1 MSDTANAARPDNPV
15 PKVKSTRGRRI
26 LTFVLI
32 ILILL
37 LGIAS
42 YLLYRI
48 ISPSTGGRAA
58 AQTSGVT
65 WIRSIYGINNTVQ
78 GSLERAQAAVPAADG
93 TIWVTDAV
101 HRALLHFTAD
111 GRYTGQ
117 IAGPAKAPL
126 IGPSRFAIGPDGR
139 FYVAETQQDDVR
151 VLNSADQEAGSF
163 VIPKPVSI
171 AVSQNRIVVGAIAG
185 FAILEK
191 TGKPIKVVGS
201 RGKGPD
207 QFDYVHGV
215 AIGANGNVYVVD
227 SFNNRL
233 SAYDPSGK
241 RLWIERTGKP
251 NNSANTKQGSLT
263 VPAPKD
269 IALKAD
275 QQLQLPLGL
284 TIDGAG
290 RLVVVDM
297 FDCTLNVF
305 NASNGAFIAKYGE
318 AGAEDGQFFYPVSVG
333 YDKGRDWFTVAD
345 ALNNRVE
352 IIRLPGSAG
361 SGAVQA
367 AIGRGLAGPLRA
379 CLFPFLL
386 LLVALVAWVV
396 VRARR
401 KRQAQKAAGTSAPS
415 VSAGSGTHE
424 DSMENSS
431 LD

>member
-1 MSDTANAARPDNPV
+1 MSDTANAALTETPAPR
-15 PKVKSTRGRRI
+15 VKSTRGRRI

-37 LGIAS
+37 LGLAS

-48 ISPSTGGRAA
+48 ISPTSGASTP
-58 AQTSGVT
+58 AQDNGVT
-65 WIRSIYGINNTVQ
+65 WVRSIYGINNNVQ

-93 TIWVTDAV
+93 TIWVTDGV
-101 HRALLHFTAD
+101 HRSLLHFTPD

-126 IGPSRFAIGPDGR
+126 VGPSRFAIGPDGK
-139 FYVAETQQDDVR
+139 FYVCETQVDDVR

-185 FAILEK
+185 FAILDK
-191 TGKPIKVVGS
+191 TGKPVKVVGS

-215 AIGANGNVYVVD
+215 AIGSNGNVYVVD
-227 SFNNRL
+227 SYNNRL

-251 NNSANTKQGSLT
+251 NNSANTKQGSLN
-263 VPAPKD
+263 VPEPKD
-269 IALKAD
+269 VALKPS

-297 FDCTLNVF
+297 FDCTLAVF

-318 AGAEDGQFFYPVSVG
+318 AGAEDGKFFYPVSVG

-345 ALNNRVE
+345 SLNNRVE
-352 IIRLPGSAG
+352 VVRLPGSAG
-361 SGAVQA
+361 GGAVQA

-386 LLVALVAWVV
+386 LLVALVTWGI
-396 VRARR
+396 VRIRR
-401 KRQAQKAAGTSAPS
+401 NRRVS
-415 VSAGSGTHE
+415 SAGNGESSASAVSPDSE
-424 DSMENSS
+424 DSVENSS
-431 LD
+431 SE